1 MSSGQLAI
9 FDQQQCAHGWWR
21 GQWYHERKYD
31 NVEATIA
38 TETFGNRYP
47 TQDDMTMPKMNMTMP
62 KPPKTK
68 FINALDATNVVKYD
82 MLVQACLATGAKY
95 IIGVHNYAR
104 FNDLTIG

>member
-47 TQDDMTMPKMNMTMP
+47 TQDEHDHAENEYD
-62 KPPKTK
+62 
-68 FINALDATNVVKYD
+68 NAKASEDEVYQRLGRDKR
-82 MLVQACLATGAKY
+82 C
-95 IIGVHNYAR
+95 
-104 FNDLTIG
+104 